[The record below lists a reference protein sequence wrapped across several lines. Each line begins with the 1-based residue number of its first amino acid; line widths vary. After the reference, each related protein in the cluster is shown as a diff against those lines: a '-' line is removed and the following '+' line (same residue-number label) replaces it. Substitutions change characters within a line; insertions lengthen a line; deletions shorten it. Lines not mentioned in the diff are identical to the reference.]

1 MEDYVDTCL
10 LHGRL
15 CRYMPSKKLKRQYII
30 MRSISLHTMSNSSN
44 EPDHNTACPPT
55 TRPRIKRP
63 QKVAPLAPV
72 APVAPVAQVAQVA
85 PVAQVAQVE
94 LVASIVAPS
103 SSVGPVEP
111 ASMAAPS
118 QESEMEDILSCDH
131 WKNTKTFKSIKDKET
146 QIKYYKHMNASDEV
160 LQLVELESKPFGSES
175 ELIISEIFHLGPRT
189 STQNDGTR
197 HGKKIE
203 IKTARY
209 WAGKDDCKWQHLEPD
224 HDYEYA
230 LLVILDFQGWKVWC
244 IKKDLLMGEMRDKK
258 IVTEQGK
265 QGWWTKKSAILPYL
279 TPIKTVAELDAF
291 IQ

>member
-1 MEDYVDTCL
+1 MTIHYHEKHIL
-10 LHGRL
+10 A
-15 CRYMPSKKLKRQYII
+15 
-30 MRSISLHTMSNSSN
+30 HTMSTSCN
-44 EPDHNTACPPT
+44 EPEHNTACPPT

-63 QKVAPLAPV
+63 QKVTPFAQV
-72 APVAPVAQVAQVA
+72 AQVAEVEPVAQVAQVA
-85 PVAQVAQVE
+85 P
-94 LVASIVAPS
+94 VASIVAPS

-111 ASMAAPS
+111 VSMAAPS

>member
-1 MEDYVDTCL
+1 
-10 LHGRL
+10 
-15 CRYMPSKKLKRQYII
+15 
-30 MRSISLHTMSNSSN
+30 
-44 EPDHNTACPPT
+44 
-55 TRPRIKRP
+55 
-63 QKVAPLAPV
+63 
-72 APVAPVAQVAQVA
+72 
-85 PVAQVAQVE
+85 
-94 LVASIVAPS
+94 
-103 SSVGPVEP
+103 
-111 ASMAAPS
+111 MAAPS
-118 QESEMEDILSCDH
+118 ALHELDTDDILSCDH

-146 QIKYYKHMNASDEV
+146 QLKYYKFMNASEEV

-189 STQNDGTR
+189 SSQNDGTR

-244 IKKDLLMGEMRDKK
+244 IKKELLMGELRDKK